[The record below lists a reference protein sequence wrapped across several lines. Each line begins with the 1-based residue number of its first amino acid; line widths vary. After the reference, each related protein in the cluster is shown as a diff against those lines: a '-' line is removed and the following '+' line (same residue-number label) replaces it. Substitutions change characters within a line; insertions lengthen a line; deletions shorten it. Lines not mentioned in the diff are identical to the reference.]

1 MKCKYCNEEMPEKGN
16 FCPIC
21 GGDNSLEPEI
31 IIDPEELIFDE
42 AELPAD
48 EMIADAEEPVEE
60 EPIEEEHFEPSPA
73 LKRARLMSGITGC
86 IAVLGV
92 LAVVLFAGISGS
104 FSEDGKGW
112 DIGAMFDWL
121 IPRENNLYYKDS
133 YTVDAQ
139 KAMKKRDD
147 VVATVPG
154 AELTNG
160 QLQIY
165 YWTSVYDF
173 LNENSYYLSYY
184 GLDYSRPLDE
194 QTSYDQTGTWQQYF
208 LNIALEKWRSNAA
221 FALMA
226 QKNGYELD
234 SEYRAELDKMRSDLE
249 KQAAQNG
256 FASAD
261 AMVQD
266 SMGPGCTVDDYI
278 AYMETYYIGYSYF
291 ADLYGE
297 IDPSMEEI
305 EAYFE
310 SHKEAFE
317 KKGVTKESGY
327 TVDIR
332 HILIKIEEL
341 KAEEGTETQAEG
353 DTEGEEPKAEL
364 IDGYTQA
371 AWDACL
377 AKANEVLD
385 AWLAG
390 EKTEDSFAE
399 LAKKHSADGN
409 AKDGGIY
416 TGVTKGQMVE
426 TFDAWCFDLV
436 RKEGD
441 YGIVRTKFGYHII
454 YFISKEDVWVT
465 QSRSEIISEEA
476 QKLVQD
482 AHDACPMDVN
492 YKKIVLGD
500 VDL

>member
-60 EPIEEEHFEPSPA
+60 EPMEEEHFEPSPA

-194 QTSYDQTGTWQQYF
+194 QTS
-208 LNIALEKWRSNAA
+208 
-221 FALMA
+221 
-226 QKNGYELD
+226 
-234 SEYRAELDKMRSDLE
+234 
-249 KQAAQNG
+249 
-256 FASAD
+256 
-261 AMVQD
+261 
-266 SMGPGCTVDDYI
+266 
-278 AYMETYYIGYSYF
+278 
-291 ADLYGE
+291 
-297 IDPSMEEI
+297 
-305 EAYFE
+305 
-310 SHKEAFE
+310 
-317 KKGVTKESGY
+317 
-327 TVDIR
+327 
-332 HILIKIEEL
+332 
-341 KAEEGTETQAEG
+341 
-353 DTEGEEPKAEL
+353 
-364 IDGYTQA
+364 
-371 AWDACL
+371 
-377 AKANEVLD
+377 
-385 AWLAG
+385 
-390 EKTEDSFAE
+390 
-399 LAKKHSADGN
+399 
-409 AKDGGIY
+409 
-416 TGVTKGQMVE
+416 
-426 TFDAWCFDLV
+426 
-436 RKEGD
+436 
-441 YGIVRTKFGYHII
+441 
-454 YFISKEDVWVT
+454 
-465 QSRSEIISEEA
+465 
-476 QKLVQD
+476 
-482 AHDACPMDVN
+482 
-492 YKKIVLGD
+492 
-500 VDL
+500 